1 MEIWRKILET
11 AVHAPSPHNVQPWR
25 VKISDER
32 NAELYIDSTRTLPK
46 EDATGSF
53 IILTM
58 GMFLEALKI
67 LAAGDGFDLSYELF
81 HEPDWYAPAI
91 LETKL
96 PTLLPFA
103 KLNLSPSR
111 EPTAPIYPPELFFK
125 RRTSRLS
132 LSPQQITPPV
142 IEDLTALATLWQ
154 QRFEIVVEEKL
165 IERLLKYNT
174 EAVFTDLNAKD
185 YHDEI
190 VEWFR
195 FSEKQ
200 SRRRLDGLDYRCMN
214 TPRSTFWLSA
224 HYSWLMK
231 TPVLSSV
238 LAKIYRRQ
246 TGTIPTVGLL
256 SGKFWSP
263 ADAVETGK
271 FLMRFWLETARH
283 NLYIHPFGNL
293 VTNPQAAQKVLDET
307 GVSGVWLIFKIG
319 YSTQPPKSY
328 RLPVEKILVGE

>member
-46 EDATGSF
+46 EDVTGSF

-58 GMFLEALKI
+58 GMFLESLKI
-67 LAAGDGFDLSYELF
+67 LAADNGFDLTYELF

-91 LETKL
+91 LQNVT

-103 KLNLSPSR
+103 KLELVPCR
-111 EPTAPIYPPELFFK
+111 ADDPIYPPELFFK

-132 LSPQQITPPV
+132 LLPKQIPPQI
-142 IEDLTALATLWQ
+142 IEDLKAFAEFWQ
-154 QRFEIVVEEKL
+154 QRFEITVEEKQ

-174 EAVFTDLNAKD
+174 EAVFADLNSKD

-224 HYSWLMK
+224 RYSWLMK
-231 TPVLSSV
+231 TPLLSSI

-246 TGTIPTVGLL
+246 TGTIPTIGLL

-263 ADAVETGK
+263 ADAIETGK

-293 VTNPQAAQKVLDET
+293 VTNPQAARKVLNET
-307 GVSGVWLIFKIG
+307 GVSDVWLIFKIG
-319 YSTQPPKSY
+319 YSAEPPKSY
-328 RLPVEKILVGE
+328 RLPVEKILVGV